1 MIEKAIPEEGSPTAV
16 SCSPHHDLPL
26 NDLGFTTSWTYLKTH
41 NKNHTDTMCINKS
54 TASGLQV
61 QETPLHSKHSEIPG
75 PEPIT
80 TAIGFASL
88 KSVTVSTVKKTK
100 TSCRVK
106 GNERGTVL
114 PSKPHSTFLDAAI
127 V

>member
-1 MIEKAIPEEGSPTAV
+1 M
-16 SCSPHHDLPL
+16 
-26 NDLGFTTSWTYLKTH
+26 
-41 NKNHTDTMCINKS
+41 
-54 TASGLQV
+54 
-61 QETPLHSKHSEIPG
+61 QETPSHSKHSEMPG

-88 KSVTVSTVKKTK
+88 KSVNSINSKKT
-100 TSCRVK
+100 SFRVK
-106 GNERGTVL
+106 RNARGTVL